1 MNWED
6 LFHFTTQS
14 SHEIVNVTV
23 FCPPVTVQTFIAQLT
38 RASQRQPDI
47 ECYFLSFPHTSWWVA
62 PRRVRSL
69 LNLHLGWKGFA
80 YTTVPG
86 KFRPDSVYYYQT
98 KHFPTHPFSH
108 LVNEDEDNLSKK
120 ALGEKCYLDAKHYS
134 EKKKPTSNA
143 DVSEVSIF
151 SCF

>member
-6 LFHFTTQS
+6 LFHFHTEQS
-14 SHEIVNVTV
+14 WDSERDSVLPTCYI
-23 FCPPVTVQTFIAQLT
+23 QTFIGQLT
-38 RASQRQPDI
+38 HASQRQPDI
-47 ECYFLSFPHTSWWVA
+47 ECYFLSFLHTSWWVA

-69 LNLHLGWKGFA
+69 LNLHLGWMGFA

-86 KFRPDSVYYYQT
+86 KFRPDSVYYCQT

-108 LVNEDEDNLSKK
+108 LVNEDEDNLSEK

-134 EKKKPTSNA
+134 EKKKKNHIQCRCEWS
-143 DVSEVSIF
+143 VHF
-151 SCF
+151 

>member
-1 MNWED
+1 M
-6 LFHFTTQS
+6 
-14 SHEIVNVTV
+14 
-23 FCPPVTVQTFIAQLT
+23 
-38 RASQRQPDI
+38 
-47 ECYFLSFPHTSWWVA
+47 
-62 PRRVRSL
+62 
-69 LNLHLGWKGFA
+69 GFA

-86 KFRPDSVYYYQT
+86 KFRPDSVYYCQT

-108 LVNEDEDNLSKK
+108 LVNEDEDNLSEK

-134 EKKKPTSNA
+134 EKKKKTTSNA